1 MTTLFIGGLPEHTT
15 ESLVRETL
23 EPVARV
29 HATRVLRD
37 DRDARCR
44 GVAYVTVSDREQ
56 AEHAVRALDGSLLEG
71 HRLRVDFAR

>member
-1 MTTLFIGGLPEHTT
+1 MSESELLGVLGGLYGLP
-15 ESLVRETL
+15 VRETL

-44 GVAYVTVSDREQ
+44 GVAYVTVSDREE

>member
-1 MTTLFIGGLPEHTT
+1 M
-15 ESLVRETL
+15 RETL

-37 DRDARCR
+37 ERDARCR
-44 GVAYVTVSDREQ
+44 GVAYVTVSDREA

>member
-44 GVAYVTVSDREQ
+44 GVAYVTVSDREE